1 MAISCYGTHGA
12 VFHRFNDQFPFGTP
26 DRLPA
31 NEVGISSL
39 VKFEMGHCHQRTICA
54 SITFIS
60 HEVLSR
66 DVPREN
72 SWPIDRISDLQM
84 FNVGHEIAL
93 QWINGV
99 CATAEY

>member
-1 MAISCYGTHGA
+1 MAISIYGTHGA
-12 VFHRFNDQFPFGTP
+12 VLHRFIHQFPFRTS

-31 NEVGISSL
+31 NEVGISSF

-66 DVPREN
+66 DVPGEN
-72 SWPIDRISDLQM
+72 SWPIDRFSDWQM

-99 CATAEY
+99 GATAEY